1 MPELHEL
8 SVVEA
13 AAQIREGTLSP
24 VALAEAL
31 LTRIA
36 ALNGDLQAW
45 VTIDRDAV
53 LSAAREREAEVQRG
67 DPLGLIHGV
76 PVGLKDIFYTEGM
89 LTACGSKV
97 YADFVPEFDA
107 TSVANIKAAGGIIMG
122 KAVTTEFASSDPSP
136 TRNPWN
142 LEHTPGGSSSGS
154 SAAVAAR
161 MVPAALG
168 SQTGGSTCRPAAY
181 NGIVGVKPTYG
192 RISRYGVAPL
202 SWSLDH
208 VGILTRTVADA
219 ALMLTV
225 LSGAD
230 DNDPGSLREPVPDF
244 SAQMAEHDRPPRIG
258 LVRQYYRDY
267 ATPEMWAHTEASGQS
282 TGGGRGGG
290 RGDTAARQLRRGAPV
305 PAHRVERRVR
315 GNPRGQ
321 SPRARRRL
329 RPAHPRRHGDGHD
342 HADVGVPESPAAAA
356 AVPRRLQRDGGEGR
370 RRDDT
375 GDAGAGSPGPEHHRR
390 RGVPGAVVGLRVAH
404 GGGLDGPERAGDAHG
419 GAVRRTVGAGGPGP
433 GRGAVVRADRR
444 VEPGAANRLTSS
456 ISEPAGR
463 TIWRMPVYN
472 RRNPGTS

>member
-1 MPELHEL
+1 MTGTPCYRRPE
-8 SVVEA
+8 S
-13 AAQIREGTLSP
+13 
-24 VALAEAL
+24 
-31 LTRIA
+31 
-36 ALNGDLQAW
+36 
-45 VTIDRDAV
+45 
-53 LSAAREREAEVQRG
+53 ERRRSQRG

-181 NGIVGVKPTYG
+181 NGIVGLKPTYG

-267 ATPEMWAHTEASGQS
+267 ATPEMWAHTEAVANQLAEAGAEVEEIPLPDSFAVVHRFQRIVS
-282 TGGGRGGG
+282 NVECAAIHEANHRV
-290 RGDTAARQLRRGAPV
+290 RAGDYGPRIRAGMEMGMIMPTSAYLKAQRLRRQFRADFSEMVAKVDVVMTPAMPAP
-305 PAHRVERRVR
+305 A
-315 GNPRGQ
+315 PRD
-321 SPRARRRL
+321 L
-329 RPAHPRRHGDGHD
+329 NT
-342 HADVGVPESPAAAA
+342 
-356 AVPRRLQRDGGEGR
+356 
-370 RRDDT
+370 T
-375 GDAGAGSPGPEHHRR
+375 GDAAFQ
-390 RGVPGAVVGLRVAH
+390 VPWSASGLPTVVVSTGLR
-404 GGGLDGPERAGDAHG
+404 RAGDAHG
-419 GAVRRTVGAGGPGP
+419 GAVRWPVGAGGPGP